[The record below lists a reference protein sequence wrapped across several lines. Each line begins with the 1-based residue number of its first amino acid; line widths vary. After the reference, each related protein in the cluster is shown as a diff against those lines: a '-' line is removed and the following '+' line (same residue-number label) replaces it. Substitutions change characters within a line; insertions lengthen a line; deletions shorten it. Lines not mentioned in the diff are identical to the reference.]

1 MSRKIEIGNSW
12 YSGVL
17 RNTFLFRFEPK
28 PTETSSCF
36 GNVSVC
42 FVKLWNFL
50 FRILNR
56 NKMEPK
62 QTQTGQNED
71 QQRNKGTTQEKK
83 KKVEEQ
89 WVELCYYSCIAS
101 KVVSF
106 GSTKTLKLAVSQF
119 QETSE
124 TSLFVSDSV
133 KLVSVLF
140 IWNELRRTPTHV
152 SEFVSSQLFRI

>member
-1 MSRKIEIGNSW
+1 
-12 YSGVL
+12 
-17 RNTFLFRFEPK
+17 
-28 PTETSSCF
+28 
-36 GNVSVC
+36 
-42 FVKLWNFL
+42 
-50 FRILNR
+50 
-56 NKMEPK
+56 MEPK

-140 IWNELRRTPTHV
+140 I
-152 SEFVSSQLFRI
+152 